1 MCPMIVCISGPTK
14 PGSISVVSQM
24 FVNVL
29 SCEEE
34 MLISP
39 FDTVSEN
46 KYVVSSKLEV

>member
-14 PGSISVVSQM
+14 PGSIPVVSQM
-24 FVNVL
+24 FVNIL

-39 FDTVSEN
+39 FDIVSEY
-46 KYVVSSKLEV
+46 KYIVSCKLEV